1 MKSLPYIRKIT
12 AAVLTCLLFV
22 IFASFNAGAE
32 DSVNE
37 EISADNK
44 VVIID
49 DAGNRI
55 EIERA
60 DVFHTVSDDNADD
73 TTFVGSEEDI
83 ERILKNS
90 KDAAERFNSRQNGS
104 RVDNSVKIYDDVK
117 GSMDATFDDD
127 WSLILI
133 NKEHRIPKDYEF
145 ELATIKGEIKSDV
158 RVVEHVLEMIKDAQE
173 DGVDIFICS
182 PYRSE
187 EKQEKLFDRKV
198 AQYTRQGYD
207 YDKAYDMA
215 SETVAIPGTS
225 EHQVGLAFDFV
236 TPGYQRLDAGFA
248 DTEAGQWLAKNAPDY
263 GFILRYPEDKVAI
276 TDIEFEPWHYRYVGV
291 DAAKEIT
298 ALGLCLE
305 EYDEMIGLVE

>member
-12 AAVLTCLLFV
+12 AVVLTCLLFV
-22 IFASFNAGAE
+22 LFSSFNAGATGIAY
-32 DSVNE
+32 DTE
-37 EISADNK
+37 EAEDNK
-44 VVIID
+44 VILID
-49 DAGNRI
+49 DKGERI
-55 EIERA
+55 ELARA
-60 DVFHTVSDDNADD
+60 DVLHTVSDDRSE
-73 TTFVGSEEDI
+73 TFVGDEEDV

-90 KDAAERFNSRQNGS
+90 KEAARKFKDRQTGKNIDET
-104 RVDNSVKIYDDVK
+104 VTIYDDEK
-117 GSMDATFDDD
+117 GYAEAAFDED

-133 NKEHRIPKDYEF
+133 NKQHHIPSDYRF

-158 RVVEHVLEMIKDAQE
+158 RVVEHVLEMLQAAKD

-187 EKQEKLFDRKV
+187 EKQIKLFERKV
-198 AQYTRQGYD
+198 AQYTKEGYD
-207 YDKAYDMA
+207 YDKAYDLA

-236 TPGYQRLDAGFA
+236 TSKYQRLDAGFA
-248 DTEAGQWLAKNAPDY
+248 DTDAGRWLKRNAPDY

-291 DAAKEIT
+291 KAAKEIT
-298 ALGLCLE
+298 SLGMCLE